1 MWPYI
6 TEAVNKEASNQLP
19 PLIKASK
26 PTWMGDIT
34 LHKCVLAR
42 FPTIH
47 ASSHRPFDGAC
58 ADTALIANRT
68 VWTPLPAAG
77 SSQSARRCI

>member
-6 TEAVNKEASNQLP
+6 TEAVNKEAVNQLP

-34 LHKCVLAR
+34 LHKFAPPR
-42 FPTIH
+42 F
-47 ASSHRPFDGAC
+47 
-58 ADTALIANRT
+58 
-68 VWTPLPAAG
+68 
-77 SSQSARRCI
+77 

>member
-6 TEAVNKEASNQLP
+6 TEAVNKEAANQLP

-34 LHKCVLAR
+34 LHKCDAYISICSALGGHV
-42 FPTIH
+42 
-47 ASSHRPFDGAC
+47 GV
-58 ADTALIANRT
+58 DTQA
-68 VWTPLPAAG
+68 
-77 SSQSARRCI
+77 